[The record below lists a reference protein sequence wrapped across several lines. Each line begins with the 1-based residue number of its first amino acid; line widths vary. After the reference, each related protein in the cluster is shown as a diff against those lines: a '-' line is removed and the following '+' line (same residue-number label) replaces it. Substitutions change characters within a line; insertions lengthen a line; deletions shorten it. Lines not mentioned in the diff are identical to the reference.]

1 MNSIFRSI
9 VKLMLRPVFS
19 SIVEMPGRSHTGSL
33 PSLTSEEKTL
43 QERLQEHVRVLSVEI
58 GDRSLKRPDALEQAA
73 SYIEDCFASF
83 GYKFERQNFMLG
95 EQSLRNIEVVL
106 PGTARPDEVIVIGAH
121 YDTVPGTPGADD
133 NASAVAALLVLAQS
147 FAGKPL
153 ERTIRFVAFTNEET
167 YDYQRMG
174 SYVYAERCRKNCDDI
189 VGMFSLE
196 MLGVYSDEEGSQRY
210 PFPFSVFYPSK
221 GNFVAFVGNTASA
234 PFLKKS
240 IAAFRAHCRFPS
252 EGCNAPDW
260 LSDANRSDHFPF
272 WKFNYPGV
280 MVTDT
285 SNFRYSLYHTTDD
298 TIDKLDFERMAR
310 VVAGL
315 ERTFKVLARS

>member
-9 VKLMLRPVFS
+9 LKLMLRPLFS
-19 SIVEMPGRSHTGSL
+19 SIVEMPGRSHSGSL
-33 PSLTSEEKTL
+33 PSLTGEEKSL
-43 QERLQEHVRVLSVEI
+43 HERLQEHVRVLSVEI

-73 SYIEDCFASF
+73 CYIEDRFAAY
-83 GYKFERQNFMLG
+83 GYKFVRQNFMLG
-95 EQSLRNIEVVL
+95 THALRNIEVVL
-106 PGTARPDEVIVIGAH
+106 PGTKRPDEIIVIGAH

-133 NASAVAALLVLAQS
+133 NASAVAALLALAQS
-147 FAGKPL
+147 FAGKPQ

-167 YDYQRMG
+167 YDHERMG
-174 SYVYAERCRKNCDDI
+174 SYVYAQRCRKNGDNI

-210 PFPFSVFYPSK
+210 PFPFSLFYPSK

-234 PFLKKS
+234 PFLRRS
-240 IAAFRAHCRFPS
+240 ISAFRSECRFPS

-272 WKFNYPGV
+272 WKFGYPGV

-285 SNFRYSLYHTTDD
+285 SNFRFPLYHTAHD
-298 TIDKLDFERMAR
+298 TIDQLDFECMAR

-315 ERTFKVLARS
+315 ERTFKVLTRS